1 MSTLRLGQLL
11 VFLQF
16 LLIFL
21 LAWNPLF
28 LEAVITFNPSVWVL
42 LLAGGFVGL
51 AALWA
56 NRPGNFNIHP
66 HPHPKGE
73 LVRHGPYR
81 WVRHPMY
88 SAVLLFGMACAVADP
103 SAVTVG
109 YLVSLTLVLLGK
121 ARIEE
126 RLLRTKHS
134 DYAAYAATTKRL
146 LPGLF

>member
-1 MSTLRLGQLL
+1 MNTLRLGQLL

-28 LEAVITFNPSVWVL
+28 LEAVITLNPSVWVL

-88 SAVLLFGMACAVADP
+88 SAVLLFGLACVAAAP
-103 SAVTVG
+103 SVESLG
-109 YLVSLTLVLLGK
+109 YFASLSLVLLGK

-126 RLLRTKHS
+126 RLMSTKHPS
-134 DYAAYAATTKRL
+134 YSAYAAETKRL
-146 LPGLF
+146 FPGLF

>member
-1 MSTLRLGQLL
+1 MNTLRLGQLL

-28 LEAVITFNPSVWVL
+28 VEALLTFKPGVWL
-42 LLAGGFVGL
+42 PLLAGAAVGL

-66 HPHPKGE
+66 HPHPKGA

-88 SAVLLFGMACAVADP
+88 SAVLLFGLACVVAAP
-103 SAVTVG
+103 SAETFG
-109 YLVSLTLVLLGK
+109 YLVSLMLVLLGK

-126 RLLRTKHS
+126 RLLLAKHP
-134 DYAAYAATTKRL
+134 DYAGYAAATKRL

>member
-1 MSTLRLGQLL
+1 MNTLRLGQLL

-42 LLAGGFVGL
+42 LLAGGFVGF

-66 HPHPKGE
+66 HPHPTGE

-88 SAVLLFGMACAVADP
+88 SAVLLFGLACVAAAP
-103 SAVTVG
+103 SVESLG
-109 YLVSLTLVLLGK
+109 YFVSLSLVSLGK

-126 RLLRTKHS
+126 RLMRVKHPS
-134 DYAAYAATTKRL
+134 YSAYAAATKRL
-146 LPGLF
+146 FPGLF

>member
-1 MSTLRLGQLL
+1 MNTLRLGQLL

-16 LLIFL
+16 VLIFL
-21 LAWNPLF
+21 LAWNPQF
-28 LEAVITFNPSVWVL
+28 IEAVFTFEPSVWIL
-42 LLAGGFVGL
+42 LLAGAGVGF

-66 HPHPKGE
+66 HPHPTGE

-88 SAVLLFGMACAVADP
+88 SAVLLFGLACVAAAP
-103 SAVTVG
+103 SVESLG
-109 YLVSLTLVLLGK
+109 YFVSLSWVLLSK

-126 RLLRTKHS
+126 RLMRVKHPS
-134 DYAAYAATTKRL
+134 YSAYAAATKRL
-146 LPGLF
+146 FPGLF